1 MYLRGSKWSLTK
13 KRRQRKRPNWG
24 RIIGLLLLIGFF
36 VYINQVIVPVTPPLF
51 IPTPTPTR
59 PPESYI
65 SDAEN
70 LLAQGKMTQAIQ
82 VYKQAIQADPSNV
95 SNYITI
101 ARLQVLTGDYQ
112 EAATNAENALLL
124 SPNNSMAYA
133 VRGWALGFME
143 DYLNGEAAI
152 LKGIELDPNN
162 SYAYAFYAE
171 LLIQE
176 YNAGQGDLT
185 TLDRAI
191 EASKTAVAL
200 NPTSL
205 ETYRARGFVLEVTG
219 NYKEAIQAFD
229 SAVAINENVADI
241 HLALGRN
248 HRFLQDYAKA
258 VEEFNRANALNPA
271 DPEPDM
277 LISRTYAS
285 VGEYAKAI
293 QFAEQSVKD
302 VPSDPWLW
310 GNLGTMYYRNGQY
323 NSAIDAFRL
332 AVYGGTTSDGSKV
345 EGLSL
350 DYGRIA
356 EYYYM
361 FGLSLARVGECGEGL
376 QISQALL
383 QGVPD
388 DEISVYNA
396 QEIIN
401 ICQRMLK
408 EGTPTPAILLTEP
421 SETAT
426 PST

>member
-1 MYLRGSKWSLTK
+1 MYLRGSKLDMTK
-13 KRRQRKRPNWG
+13 KRKKRKRPNYW
-24 RIIGLLLLIGFF
+24 RIAGLLMLIGFF
-36 VYINQVIVPVTPPLF
+36 VYVNEVIVPATPPLF
-51 IPTPTPTR
+51 IPTPTSTR

-65 SDAEN
+65 TDAEN
-70 LLAQGKMTQAIQ
+70 LLAEGKMVPAIQ
-82 VYKQAIQADPSNV
+82 VYRQAIEADPTSAG
-95 SNYITI
+95 NYITI
-101 ARLQVLTGDYQ
+101 ARLQVFTGDYE

-133 VRGWALGFME
+133 VRGWALGFLE
-143 DYLNGEAAI
+143 DYLNGEAALI
-152 LKGIELDPNN
+152 KSIELDPNN
-162 SYAYAFYAE
+162 GFAYAYYAE

-191 EASKTAVAL
+191 DASKIAVSL
-200 NPTSL
+200 NPTAI

-219 NYKEAIQAFD
+219 NYKEAIQAFE
-229 SAVAINENVADI
+229 SAVAINENIADM

-248 HRFLQDYAKA
+248 YRYLQEYALA

-293 QFAEQSVKD
+293 QYAEQSVKD
-302 VPSDPWLW
+302 VPTDPWLW
-310 GNLGTMYYRNGQY
+310 GNLGTMYYRNRQY
-323 NSAIDAFRL
+323 NSAVDAFRL
-332 AVYGGTTSDGSKV
+332 AIYGGNTQDADEV

-361 FGLSLARVGECGEGL
+361 FGLSLARIGECGEGL
-376 QISQALL
+376 KISQTLL

-401 ICQRMLK
+401 ICQQLLIV
-408 EGTPTPAILLTEP
+408 GTPTPDILLTEIL
-421 SETAT
+421 ETDT
-426 PST
+426 PSP